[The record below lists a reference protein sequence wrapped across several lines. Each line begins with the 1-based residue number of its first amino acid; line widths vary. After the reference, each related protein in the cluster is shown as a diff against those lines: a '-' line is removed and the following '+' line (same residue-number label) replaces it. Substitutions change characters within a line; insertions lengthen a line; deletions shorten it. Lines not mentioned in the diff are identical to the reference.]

1 MAHSR
6 LEDATGLKEDLI
18 ANAWSAAIKAHKHPE
33 KPFLLDKTRDFS
45 VISFAGSWSPDAWF
59 SSSDSSFGET
69 KIDSRLFPSV
79 RSIGVDDYAVVNSA
93 FFQRFEGILGKLKE
107 VLRGNKP
114 VVFTGHSV
122 GGPIAILA
130 TIWLL
135 EQQRN
140 SDSNTNFTPPKCIT
154 FGSPLVGN
162 FIFSHALKREKW
174 SIHFVHFVTRYDI
187 VPRIHLA
194 PLSSLQPQLQ
204 TILNT
209 LNSRSLG
216 SASNGNVATEFFMTV
231 MRNASAVVSNA
242 ACHLMGN
249 TNLLLDTLKSFVQLS
264 PYSPFGTYIFF
275 TESEKVVV
283 VSNPDAVLQILFYS
297 CQLSSESECD
307 HIAQQSL
314 KAHWGYES
322 KMQQNLELLYAIRLD
337 ELDKLPLSLTDRNT
351 PITEVLNELG
361 LSTRALLNLRAA
373 GTYEEQK
380 MKNQER
386 MELKKQYIEERL
398 NWLEENY
405 RAVCNVD
412 GLGYYDAFKLQA
424 DPKDFQANIKRLE
437 QAGIW
442 DEIVEMLKR
451 YELPEEFEGNDE
463 WIKLGTRFRRLVE
476 PLDIANYYR
485 HSKNDDT
492 GPYLTK
498 GRPKRYRFTQRW
510 LEHSQKMTEPSE
522 ESTLWAI
529 VEELRIQTKTKMY
542 AECSRE
548 IIELEKKMKRCVNVI
563 EDDMLLEKST
573 FMEWWKTLPEHH
585 RSQSCIK
592 DDIERMV
599 NNEDATNTM

>member
-1 MAHSR
+1 MVHSR
-6 LEDATGLKEDLI
+6 LEDATGLKEELI
-18 ANAWSAAIKAHKHPE
+18 GNAWSAAVKAHKHAD

-45 VISFAGSWSPDAWF
+45 IISFAGSWSPEAWF
-59 SSSDSSFGET
+59 SASDSSFGET
-69 KIDSRLFPSV
+69 KIDRQLFPSV
-79 RSIGVDDYAVVNSA
+79 RSIGLDEYAEVNSA
-93 FFQRFEGILGKLKE
+93 FFRRFEAILGKLKD
-107 VLRGNKP
+107 VLKANKP
-114 VVFTGHSV
+114 VVFTGHSA
-122 GGPIAILA
+122 GGPVAILA

-140 SDSNTNFTPPKCIT
+140 SNTNFTPPKCIT

-194 PLSSLQPQLQ
+194 PLPSLQPHLQ
-204 TILNT
+204 TILT
-209 LNSRSLG
+209 SLNSRSLG

-231 MRNASAVVSNA
+231 MRNASAVASNA

-249 TNLLLDTLKSFVQLS
+249 TNLLLDTLKSFVKLS

-275 TESEKVVV
+275 TDSEKVVV
-283 VSNPDAVLQILFYS
+283 VTNPDAVLQILFFA

-307 HIAQQSL
+307 NIAHQSL
-314 KAHWGYES
+314 KAHWEYES
-322 KMQQNLELLYAIRLD
+322 KMRQNLELLHAIRLD
-337 ELDKLPLSLTDRNT
+337 ELDKLPLSLTGRNT
-351 PITEVLNELG
+351 PITQALNELG
-361 LSTRALLNLRAA
+361 LSSRALLNLRAA
-373 GTYEEQK
+373 GSYEEQK
-380 MKNQER
+380 IKNQER
-386 MELKKQYIEERL
+386 MSVKKQDIEKLL
-398 NWLEENY
+398 NRLEENY
-405 RAVCNVD
+405 RDVCKVD
-412 GLGYYDAFKLQA
+412 GLGYYDAFKLQK

-451 YELPEEFEGNDE
+451 YELPDEFEGQDE
-463 WIKLGTRFRRLVE
+463 WIQIGTRFRCLYE

-492 GPYLTK
+492 GPYMIK

-510 LEHSQKMTEPSE
+510 LEHNQKMTEPSE
-522 ESTLWAI
+522 VSTLWAE
-529 VEELRIQTKTKMY
+529 VEELRIQTRTKLY

-548 IIELEKKMKRCVNVI
+548 IIELEKKMKRWVNEI
-563 EDDMLLEKST
+563 ENDMLLKKST

-585 RSQSCIK
+585 RSQSCIR
-592 DDIERMV
+592 DDIERMA
-599 NNEDATNTM
+599 NTEDATNSM